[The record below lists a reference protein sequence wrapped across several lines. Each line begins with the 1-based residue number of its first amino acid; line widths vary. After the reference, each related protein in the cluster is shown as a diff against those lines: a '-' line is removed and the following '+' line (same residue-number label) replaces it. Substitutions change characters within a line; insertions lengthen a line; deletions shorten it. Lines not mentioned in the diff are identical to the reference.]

1 MEKPSTLGALIRIGI
16 TPINMHRDRFSLK
29 SLWKYFRVAAPA
41 SLVTAVYFWLFAPYP
56 FSSQPWLG
64 SGYEYIPELDT
75 TVTVW
80 STKSAKRPVSL
91 VVLQRGNRMEEK
103 ASGLMRDEM
112 TDLVNDSY
120 AVLFTPCNVD
130 GRGSKIK
137 YLDGMIVVEYS
148 NVHLVIERDARSLQC
163 SVVKYS

>member
-1 MEKPSTLGALIRIGI
+1 MKKLLRY
-16 TPINMHRDRFSLK
+16 FS
-29 SLWKYFRVAAPA
+29 VAALA
-41 SLVTAVYFWLFAPYP
+41 SLVTAVYCWLFAPYP

-64 SGYEYIPELDT
+64 SGYDYIPQLDT

-80 STKSAKRPVSL
+80 STKSPKRPVSL
-91 VVLQRGNRMEEK
+91 VVLQRGNRIEEK

-112 TDLVNDSY
+112 TGLVNDSY
-120 AVLFTPCNVD
+120 AVLFTPCDVD

-137 YLDGMIVVEYS
+137 YVDGKIVVEYY

-163 SVVKYS
+163 LVVKYP

>member
-1 MEKPSTLGALIRIGI
+1 MKKLLRYFGVSAL
-16 TPINMHRDRFSLK
+16 
-29 SLWKYFRVAAPA
+29 A

-64 SGYEYIPELDT
+64 SGYDYIPQLDT

-80 STKSAKRPVSL
+80 STKSPKRPVSL

-112 TDLVNDSY
+112 TGLVNDSY
-120 AVLFTPCNVD
+120 AVLFTPCDVD

-137 YLDGMIVVEYS
+137 YVDGKIVVEYY

-163 SVVKYS
+163 LVVKYP